1 MEWSRYNHL
10 FESERFGFFLY
21 NALSNTM
28 LELDE
33 AHYRALEGLRE
44 RGGAPGGEAA
54 PAAEPAAEPAAA
66 APGAVPGAEPRAAV
80 PAAEPPADPGFLALL
95 RECKVLVGAGEEEHL
110 LLARHYERHALCFDS
125 SRLGLTVCPTSR
137 CNFRCPYCF
146 EASQADGATMSPE
159 TVDRLIAFI
168 ASYKDARTLSLTWYG
183 GEPTLAWDV
192 VEDVTARVQALDI
205 EYAGAGLVTN
215 GYLLSAEKI
224 ARLSDLQIDS
234 IQITLDGPPEVHDG
248 RRVLAGGGP
257 TYARIL
263 ANVDRL
269 MASPYEGSCAIRVNL
284 DKHNLEGFLEL
295 RSELLERFEGKK
307 LSVYTGHVN
316 TSLGHSYDHACSL
329 DLGDWATFTIDLY
342 RKGGILPH
350 GGFYPA
356 GNLHGICVA
365 TSHNGFVVGPRGELY
380 KCWEDV
386 GKPEMA
392 IGDVHA
398 EEPITDPELRALY
411 ALGTDPYT
419 DPECLACTVLPICG
433 GGCANKRLRAKHF
446 NEEGLLL
453 CSPYKEH
460 LTAYLEEY
468 YDAFLSREICAAVL
482 APGAA
487 AKDETGYRMVQPQP
501 RKDERDAAAV
511 MSPVAE
517 QV

>member
-1 MEWSRYNHL
+1 MEWSRYNQL
-10 FESERFGFFLY
+10 FESTRFGGFLY
-21 NALSNTM
+21 NALSNTLM
-28 LELDE
+28 ELDE
-33 AHYRALEGLRE
+33 AHYHVLEGLRE
-44 RGGAPGGEAA
+44 RGGAGASGDA
-54 PAAEPAAEPAAA
+54 AAEPAAESAAA
-66 APGAVPGAEPRAAV
+66 
-80 PAAEPPADPGFLALL
+80 DPDFLALL
-95 RECKVLVGAGEEEHL
+95 RANKALVEAGEEERL
-110 LLARHYERHALCFDS
+110 LLARRYERHALCFDS
-125 SRLGLTVCPTSR
+125 SRLGLTVCPTLR

-146 EASQADGATMSPE
+146 EASQEGGATMSPE
-159 TVDRLIAFI
+159 TVDRLLAFI
-168 ASYKDARTLSLTWYG
+168 ASYKDARVLSLAWYG
-183 GEPTLAWDV
+183 GEPTMAWEV
-192 VEDVTARVQALDI
+192 IEDVTARVQALEI

-224 ARLSDLQIDS
+224 ARLGDLQINS
-234 IQITLDGPPEVHDG
+234 VQITLDGPKQVHDA
-248 RRVLAGGGP
+248 RRALAGGGP

-263 ANVDRL
+263 ENVALL
-269 MASPYEGSCAIRVNL
+269 MASPYKGTCAIRVNL
-284 DKHNLEGFLEL
+284 DRGNLEGFLEL
-295 RSELLERFEGKK
+295 RAELLARFEGKK
-307 LSVYTGHVN
+307 LSVYAGHVN

-329 DLGDWATFTIDLY
+329 DLGDWAAFTIDLY
-342 RKGGILPH
+342 RSGGLQPH

-356 GNLHGICVA
+356 RNLHGICVA

-386 GKPEMA
+386 GKPAMA
-392 IGDVHA
+392 IGDVHE
-398 EEPITDPELRALY
+398 EEPITDPGLRALY
-411 ALGTDPYT
+411 ALGTDPYD

-433 GGCANKRLRAKHF
+433 GGCANKRLRARHF
-446 NEEGLLL
+446 NEQGLLL

-468 YDAFLSREICAAVL
+468 YDSFLSREICAAVL